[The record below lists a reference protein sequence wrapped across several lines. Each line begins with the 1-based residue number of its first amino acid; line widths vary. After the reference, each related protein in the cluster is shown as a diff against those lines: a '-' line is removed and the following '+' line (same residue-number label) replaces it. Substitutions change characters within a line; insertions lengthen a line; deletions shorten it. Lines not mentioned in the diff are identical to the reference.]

1 MKSLFQQC
9 CNGSDAKVAVL
20 LAVFGDYM
28 NMKKITKKS
37 QHLVLADLRLEVV
50 YCSMLLHVWNML
62 QTCGHGSIL

>member
-28 NMKKITKKS
+28 KKITKKS
-37 QHLVLADLRLEVV
+37 QHLVLADPRLEVV

>member
-28 NMKKITKKS
+28 NMRKITKKS

-50 YCSMLLHVWNML
+50 
-62 QTCGHGSIL
+62 